1 VLRLFHGSVAVVPDL
16 EVGLR
21 ESARQ
26 AGAMLEEMLGFVEE
40 YLSDDGP
47 LAMLEAGIGGP
58 GQERLEFGG
67 RVQYPERLHV
77 VALVIDVTTR
87 LLADLVEFFTAAAD
101 EVGQWES
108 TTTGDVRATRRR
120 LEHIRDRHRGVG
132 VLD

>member
-1 VLRLFHGSVAVVPDL
+1 
-16 EVGLR
+16 
-21 ESARQ
+21 
-26 AGAMLEEMLGFVEE
+26 MLEEMLGFVEE

-87 LLADLVEFFTAAAD
+87 LLADLAEFFVAAAD
-101 EVGQWES
+101 EVSRWES
-108 TTTGDVRATRRR
+108 TTSGDLPATRRR
-120 LEHIRDRHRGVG
+120 LEHIRERHRGRDS
-132 VLD
+132 LD